1 MARVR
6 LTIEYDGSG
15 YAGSQFQPGE
25 ATVQG
30 AIEAVLERIAPGCG
44 RVEMAGRTDAG
55 VHALAQVVAFD
66 HPDALSTDRLAGG
79 LNALLPAD
87 IAVLDARACDADFD
101 PRRNASARTYEYRVL
116 NRTARPGLARG
127 RVLHVARRL
136 DIEAMN
142 AAAQQ
147 LVGIHDFANFVIETD
162 GPVTRRLTDCVCW
175 RQGDLVHIRVSA
187 NAFAKRM
194 VRRIAGALVQV
205 GLGRWSVKD
214 FQAIVDRAGESPVAP
229 SAPAAGLFLTEIE
242 YGDRYDPFQSTGQP
256 DRAFEEIDVN

>member
-1 MARVR
+1 MGRVR

-25 ATVQG
+25 ATIQG
-30 AIEAVLERIAPGCG
+30 AIETVLDRIAPGCG

-66 HPDALSTDRLAGG
+66 HPEVLSADRLASG

-87 IAVLDARACDADFD
+87 IAVLDARACDSDFD
-101 PRRNASARTYEYRVL
+101 PRRKASARTYEYRVL
-116 NRTARPGLARG
+116 NRAARPGLARG
-127 RVLHVARRL
+127 RVLHIARNL
-136 DIEAMN
+136 DIEVMN
-142 AAAQQ
+142 AAAQR
-147 LVGIHDFANFVIETD
+147 LVGSHDFANFVVETD
-162 GPVTRRLTDCVCW
+162 EPVPRRLTDCACW

-205 GLGRWSVKD
+205 GLGQWSVND
-214 FQAIVDRAGESPVAP
+214 FQEVVDRARGAPVAP
-229 SAPAAGLFLTEIE
+229 SVPAAGLFLTEIE